1 MQKHHTRLKS
11 GIISFALFVGYL
23 SLSSFTTITD
33 TTKTT
38 STFKFKTIVIDAGHG
53 GKDPGAHGVS
63 ANEKTVALAIAK
75 KLRDALKAQMPGIN
89 IVMTRSDDTFIELNR
104 RSQIANKA
112 NGHLFI
118 SIHCNSSPE
127 RPGRTKGVMLLVYK
141 FNKVGSQAEAIRE
154 NASIYLEKDYKETYK
169 AYDGSDPINRIVLNA
184 FLQKYRKYSIL
195 FGDLVNN
202 EFKGDGR
209 KSIGVKEQ
217 DVFVLAHTGM
227 PAILVET
234 GFINHPEEEKYL
246 SSDEGQNEITQGI
259 VRAVKNYKAST
270 SAK

>member
-1 MQKHHTRLKS
+1 MYKYHTRLKS
-11 GIISFALFVGYL
+11 GLISFAILIAYL
-23 SLSSFTTITD
+23 SLSSFTAISD
-33 TTKTT
+33 TAKTT

-53 GKDPGAHGVS
+53 GKDPGAHGS
-63 ANEKTVALAIAK
+63 FALEKTVSLSIAK

-89 IVMTRSDDTFIELNR
+89 IIMTRSDDTFIELNR

-118 SIHCNSSPE
+118 SIHCNSSPG

-141 FNKVGSQAEAIRE
+141 FSKVGSQAEAIRE
-154 NASIYLEKDYKETYK
+154 NSSIYLEKDYKETYK
-169 AYDGSDPINRIVLNA
+169 AYDGSDPVNRIILNA

-195 FGDLVNN
+195 FGDLVDK

-234 GFINHPEEEKYL
+234 GFINHPDEEKYL
-246 SSDEGQNEITQGI
+246 SSDEGQNEIAQGI
-259 VRAVKNYKAST
+259 ARAVKNYKAT
-270 SAK
+270 TTAQ